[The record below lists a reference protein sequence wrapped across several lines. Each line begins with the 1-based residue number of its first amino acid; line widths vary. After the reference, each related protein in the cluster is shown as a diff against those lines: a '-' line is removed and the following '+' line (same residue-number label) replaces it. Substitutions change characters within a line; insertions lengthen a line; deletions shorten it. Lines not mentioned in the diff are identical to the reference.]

1 MILKIYNTIMPEE
14 DRVFMQ
20 FMGLDG
26 VSFES
31 IDEFIASI
39 PEDDDTIDMRIN
51 SPGGVV
57 TEGWAIIDKLRATG
71 KTIKATIEG
80 EASSMAAIILLAA
93 SERKGHKHAR
103 LLIHDAYFPEYT
115 LAGAY
120 HKEDLEK
127 LAKQLDDDN
136 RMALDFMVER
146 TGADRETL
154 EAIMK
159 EDTPMDMEK
168 AKELGFIHEII
179 EPASAARGWKH
190 PEMTAK
196 TNTHNMGNKKT
207 IASAFK
213 AFAEALG
220 LSVKM
225 EEEDQAPAAVGY
237 ILTTQDGTELNIE
250 KPEGEDP
257 AVGDKAT
264 PDGEHLMPDGTTIVV
279 ADGVITEIRD
289 AEPEGD
295 EGEGEGAEDN
305 DSNTD
310 AVDAH
315 QAELAA
321 KDAAHAEA
329 LAAKD
334 AEITQLQAR
343 IAELE
348 AGQMTAE
355 QSEILA
361 IVDKAGGKAWL
372 DKSTQSNYK
381 PAARSRNTQTVEP
394 KTQACKT
401 STDLEAARARKAARR
416 AKVVRQD
423 ENKQ

>member
-14 DRVFMQ
+14 DRMFMQ

-71 KTIKATIEG
+71 KKIVATIEG

-146 TGADRETL
+146 TGADRATL

-179 EPASAARGWKH
+179 EPASAARGWKR
-190 PEMTAK
+190 PEMTAH

-225 EEEDQAPAAVGY
+225 EEEEQAPAAVNY
-237 ILTTQDGTELNIE
+237 ILTTQDGTELTIE

-257 AVGDKAT
+257 AVGDMAT

-289 AEPEGD
+289 AEQEGD
-295 EGEGEGAEDN
+295 EGEGAEDN
-305 DSNTD
+305 DNSGD
-310 AVDAH
+310 AADAH

-334 AEITQLQAR
+334 AEIAQLQAR

-401 STDLEAARARKAARR
+401 STDLEEARARKAARR